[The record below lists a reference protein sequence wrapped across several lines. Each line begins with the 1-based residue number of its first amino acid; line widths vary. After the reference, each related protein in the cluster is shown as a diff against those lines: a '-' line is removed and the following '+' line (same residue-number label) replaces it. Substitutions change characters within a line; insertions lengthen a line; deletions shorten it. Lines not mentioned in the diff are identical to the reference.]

1 MNTFLRCPKAFRA
14 VHEVVDQA
22 AMPGLPGLQ
31 CNVETQASVGINRRP
46 AVALAGSDDH
56 FTAKIPVAIGYPKC
70 FPLRRPRGD
79 DAATPHDVVA
89 LHLENVGEIGAHSDL
104 EVETNWLL
112 AVVGDL
118 DVFVQS
124 AIDMTADHQA
134 QRARRDRTVFGLEG
148 TVGEEN

>member
-31 CNVETQASVGINRRP
+31 CNVETQASVGVYRRP

-56 FTAKIPVAIGYPKC
+56 FTAKILVAIGYPKC

-79 DAATPHDVVA
+79 DVAAPHDVIA
-89 LHLENVGEIGAHSDL
+89 LHLENVGEIGAHRDL
-104 EVETNWLL
+104 QVETDRLL
-112 AVVGDL
+112 AVIGDL

-124 AIDMTADHQA
+124 AVDLTADHQA
-134 QRARRDRTVFGLEG
+134 PGAPRDG
-148 TVGEEN
+148 TS